1 MIFQT
6 IDDKSECIGIYT
18 DGKLFYE
25 DFPDELT
32 RTWRYTGSLTNPEI
46 EYGRL
51 WSNGLTLEEACPEI
65 LRASFKK
72 SQKRLS
78 AYLKSFQLGKIDM
91 REHCIFDLVPE
102 DFLMQ
107 FCDIKNKITAHVFQ
121 THTRPTNYDH
131 LAAIDRLLYKIKY
144 QHLNLNNE
152 NCRELYYSSR
162 SRTKSTELIN
172 NYRYIDYNLFGT
184 VTGRLTTCK
193 KSFPILTVKKE
204 FRKLLKPHNEWFLS
218 LDYNAAEART
228 FLSLAGHS
236 QPLEDIH
243 VWNMKNIYH
252 DSGDTGTREEA
263 KIRFFAWLYDPN
275 SDDINIENIY
285 DKQKV
290 LDLFYKDGY
299 INTVFG
305 RSISVTPQK
314 ALNYLIQSTTADL
327 VLERAVAIDKF
338 LDNHKS
344 FVSHIVHDEIVIDL
358 ADEER
363 TLVPQL
369 KELFST
375 NRLGTFEVNLSC
387 GFNYY
392 DLKELKL

>member
-6 IDDKSECIGIYT
+6 IDDKSECVGIYT
-18 DGKLFYE
+18 EGKLFYE
-25 DFPDELT
+25 NFPVDLT
-32 RTWRYTGSLTNPEI
+32 RTWRYTGSLEGQNV
-46 EYGRL
+46 EYGWL
-51 WSNGLTLEEACPEI
+51 WGNGLTLEQACPES
-65 LRASFKK
+65 LADAYK
-72 SQKRLS
+72 SAQKRLQ
-78 AYLKSFQLGKIDM
+78 AYLKSFQLGKINI

-107 FCDIKNKITAHVFQ
+107 FCDIKNKITEHVFK
-121 THTRPTNYDH
+121 TYEKPSNYNH
-131 LAAIDRLLYKIKY
+131 LVAVDRLLYKIKY

-162 SRTKSTELIN
+162 SRAKATELIE

-184 VTGRLTTCK
+184 VTGRLTTRK

-204 FRKLLKPHNEWFLS
+204 FRKLLKPNNEWFLS

-228 FLSLAGHS
+228 FLALSGHE
-236 QPLEDIH
+236 QPTEDIH
-243 VWNMKNIYH
+243 AWNMRNVYH
-252 DSGDTGTREEA
+252 DSVDTATREEA

-275 SDDINIENIY
+275 SDDVSIENVY
-285 DKQKV
+285 NKQKV
-290 LDLFYKDGY
+290 LDLYYKEGY

-305 RSISVTPQK
+305 RSIRVEPQK

-327 VLERAVAIDKF
+327 VLERAVAMDKF
-338 LDNHKS
+338 LEDSKS
-344 FVSHIVHDEIVIDL
+344 FVSHIVHDEIVVDL
-358 ADEER
+358 ADDER
-363 TLVPQL
+363 DLVPHL
-369 KELFST
+369 RELFGS
-375 NRLGTFEVNLSC
+375 NRLDRFEVNLSC